1 MDRYHEGGFWVVQS
15 HGGALT
21 ARAQPDKMKTVNLK
35 SGYETVFTVT
45 DYYGHPRK
53 GIANYRT
60 KPHFYKCVSKK
71 RKNHDSGLFQLTPL
85 DSETFKLAM
94 EHWEIWRRWLVAFY
108 ARKTDISTG
117 PALPREASRHA
128 ELTRILDKLLV
139 SDPEKSITRIG
150 QFEVLQEPSLPTN
163 VIRQLQVKWIKPVD

>member
-1 MDRYHEGGFWVVQS
+1 MDRYHEVGSWVVQS
-15 HGGALT
+15 HGATVT
-21 ARAQPDKMKTVNLK
+21 ARSQPDKMKTENLK

-53 GIANYRT
+53 GIANYRA

-71 RKNHDSGLFQLTPL
+71 RKNHDSRVSQLTPL
-85 DSETFKLAM
+85 DSETFELAM

-139 SDPEKSITRIG
+139 SDPEKSITRVG
-150 QFEVLQEPSLPTN
+150 QFEVLREPSLPTN

>member
-1 MDRYHEGGFWVVQS
+1 MDRCHESGFAVVQS
-15 HGGALT
+15 HAGTLT
-21 ARAQPDKMKTVNLK
+21 SRPQSDKMKTENLK

-45 DYYGHPRK
+45 DYYGYPRR
-53 GIANYRT
+53 GIANYKA
-60 KPHFYKCVSKK
+60 KPHLYKCISKK
-71 RKNHDSGLFQLTPL
+71 RRNHDSGLFQLTPL

-128 ELTRILDKLLV
+128 ELTRILRKLLV
-139 SDPEKSITRIG
+139 SDPEKSITRVG

-163 VIRQLQVKWIKPVD
+163 VIRQLQVKWIKPAR